1 MSDERDELIARWD
14 TMAAGWKATRAN
26 FQRAMEPVSQW
37 LVEAIHPQP
46 GHSVLELA
54 AGLGDTGLLAA
65 QLVAPGGSVLITDG
79 SDNMVAAA
87 REHAEE
93 VGATN
98 VELRSMQAEWIDLPT
113 ASVDGVICRFGYMLL
128 LDPEAALRETRRVL
142 KPGGRVALAVW
153 DDLERNPW
161 MKVLREALMA
171 RGLAPAAVPD
181 GPGPFSLGS
190 EEAVAEL
197 LATAGFE
204 DIEVSPMDLVMG
216 AASLDAWWD
225 HVMQT
230 SITTAELVRGLA
242 PAEHYQLRDLVDAG
256 YSPYVRDDGTL
267 EAARA
272 GAGRGGSRVARPA
285 RAHLARRAF
294 AFYWGTGIADDVP
307 ALTYYLVLSLAPVA
321 LGLAA
326 LEALLLSNTQSAI
339 NVADGLN
346 RFLPDAAHAD
356 IRHLVLGTRDNSPV
370 LLAIA
375 LATMLWTT
383 SGAIGVIERCE
394 SRILECER
402 HNIVTGRL
410 RNMALGAGIA
420 IMVLAAST
428 GAPVIG
434 DVADA
439 LNIRRTLPGTLL
451 VVVNTIG
458 SIIVFAL
465 LYHWAPRARPNWRA
479 CLLGAVPAGIAIQAV
494 PSIVGLYF
502 GAGAG
507 FAAVRLFLLLAVIIA
522 GLYII
527 ALVTLV
533 GAGIAVKYELRRRD
547 RIRRPC
553 TTTTTLTSPS
563 STARPLPSS
572 ASAPKVTPTP

>member
-1 MSDERDELIARWD
+1 MR
-14 TMAAGWKATRAN
+14 T
-26 FQRAMEPVSQW
+26 V
-37 LVEAIHPQP
+37 
-46 GHSVLELA
+46 
-54 AGLGDTGLLAA
+54 
-65 QLVAPGGSVLITDG
+65 
-79 SDNMVAAA
+79 
-87 REHAEE
+87 
-93 VGATN
+93 
-98 VELRSMQAEWIDLPT
+98 
-113 ASVDGVICRFGYMLL
+113 
-128 LDPEAALRETRRVL
+128 
-142 KPGGRVALAVW
+142 
-153 DDLERNPW
+153 
-161 MKVLREALMA
+161 
-171 RGLAPAAVPD
+171 
-181 GPGPFSLGS
+181 
-190 EEAVAEL
+190 
-197 LATAGFE
+197 
-204 DIEVSPMDLVMG
+204 
-216 AASLDAWWD
+216 
-225 HVMQT
+225 
-230 SITTAELVRGLA
+230 
-242 PAEHYQLRDLVDAG
+242 
-256 YSPYVRDDGTL
+256 
-267 EAARA
+267 
-272 GAGRGGSRVARPA
+272 
-285 RAHLARRAF
+285 ARRAF
-294 AFYWGTGIADDVP
+294 NFYWGKGIADDVP

-326 LEALLLSNTQSAI
+326 LEALLLSNTQAAV

-356 IRHLVLGTRDNSPV
+356 ILHLVLGTRDNSPV

-375 LATMLWTT
+375 LASMLWTT

-402 HNIVTGRL
+402 HSIVTGRL

-420 IMVLAAST
+420 IMILAASA

-434 DVADA
+434 DAADA
-439 LNIRRTLPGTLL
+439 LGIRRTLPGTLL
-451 VVVNTIG
+451 VAVNTVG

-465 LYHWAPRARPNWRA
+465 LYHWAPRSRPNWRA

-527 ALVTLV
+527 ALVALV
-533 GAGIAVKYELRRRD
+533 GAGIVVTYELRRRD
-547 RIRRPC
+547 RIRRSC